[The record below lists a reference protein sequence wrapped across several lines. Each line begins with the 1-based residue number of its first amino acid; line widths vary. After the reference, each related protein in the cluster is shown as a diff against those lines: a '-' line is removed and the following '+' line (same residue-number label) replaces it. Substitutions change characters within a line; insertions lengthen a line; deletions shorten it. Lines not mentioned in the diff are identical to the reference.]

1 MVYKLKQKYL
11 YPKTIQPPM
20 CCYLQL
26 VYCFVFVFFF
36 YYTSSI
42 SQCTKESAVISKL
55 KSMNDTIDKIKSA
68 VAGNIDLRVM
78 RADLNERYLP
88 GLSNSVSCLLSSF
101 AQACRNNCDLLERFK
116 LFGINLQ
123 KLIRLCS
130 HEINFYVYD
139 RWDECEWIITKYA

>member
-1 MVYKLKQKYL
+1 MVCKLKQNYL

-20 CCYLQL
+20 CCHLQI
-26 VYCFVFVFFF
+26 VYCLVFLFFC
-36 YYTSSI
+36 YTSSI
-42 SQCTKESAVISKL
+42 SQCTKESAVISNL

-101 AQACRNNCDLLERFK
+101 AQACRNSL
-116 LFGINLQ
+116 
-123 KLIRLCS
+123 
-130 HEINFYVYD
+130 
-139 RWDECEWIITKYA
+139 

>member
-11 YPKTIQPPM
+11 YPKTITAS
-20 CCYLQL
+20 CVLL
-26 VYCFVFVFFF
+26 FTISLLFRFSFFF

-101 AQACRNNCDLLERFK
+101 AQYCRNNL
-116 LFGINLQ
+116 
-123 KLIRLCS
+123 
-130 HEINFYVYD
+130 
-139 RWDECEWIITKYA
+139 